1 VRKAIREL
9 LEAKL
14 GALELSRSEG
24 AGEPYLP
31 GRIVFGPAPK
41 NAVEAKLHG
50 LLEGLH
56 AAGKINGREASE
68 WANRFRRVLAVPGD
82 PGTIFLH
89 IGESTPAEVRTV
101 NEPWP
106 QDSMIAAIELDIPAR
121 DYDTGSLS
129 LTRAE
134 VYPSGMSLHWRL
146 DLSMKSRAALQK
158 ARKNLKK
165 SSPDLLEFHLT
176 RTFLPRV
183 QALSMSD
190 ERGGVF
196 ALMDMDCSF
205 SNEDQVRAVTR
216 LRPRPDLPAQLT
228 VAWADRI
235 YVFFTGD
242 SGPNA

>member
-1 VRKAIREL
+1 MRKAIREL
-9 LEAKL
+9 LETKL
-14 GALELSRSEG
+14 RALELSHASG
-24 AGEPYLP
+24 ADERDLP
-31 GRIVFGPAPK
+31 GWIVLWPGPK

-68 WANRFRRVLAVPGD
+68 WAMRFRRLLAVPGD
-82 PGTIFLH
+82 PGTIFLD
-89 IGESTPAEVRTV
+89 IGQSTPAEARRV

-129 LTRAE
+129 LTHAE

-146 DLSMKSRAALQK
+146 DLSIKSRAALEK
-158 ARKNLKK
+158 ARQDLKK
-165 SSPDLLEFHLT
+165 SPPDLLEFHLT
-176 RTFLPRV
+176 RTFLPSV
-183 QALSMSD
+183 QVLSMSE

-196 ALMDMDCSF
+196 ALVDMDSSF
-205 SNEDQVRAVTR
+205 SNKDEIRAVTR
-216 LRPRPDLPAQLT
+216 LSPRPELPAHLT
-228 VAWADRI
+228 VAWADQT

>member
-1 VRKAIREL
+1 MRKAISEL
-9 LEAKL
+9 LETKL
-14 GALELSRSEG
+14 RALELAHAAG
-24 AGEPYLP
+24 ADQRDLP
-31 GRIVFGPAPK
+31 GWIVLWPAPK

-56 AAGKINGREASE
+56 AAGKISGREASE

-82 PGTIFLH
+82 PGTIVLD
-89 IGESTPAEVRTV
+89 IGESTPAEVRTI
-101 NEPWP
+101 NELWP

-121 DYDTGSLS
+121 AYDTGSLS

-158 ARKNLKK
+158 ARKDLKK

-176 RTFLPRV
+176 RRLLPRV
-183 QALSMSD
+183 QALSMSE

-196 ALMDMDCSF
+196 ALVDMDSSF
-205 SNEDQVRAVTR
+205 SNKDEIRAVTR
-216 LRPRPDLPAQLT
+216 LSPRPELPAQLT
-228 VAWADRI
+228 VAWADRT

>member
-1 VRKAIREL
+1 
-9 LEAKL
+9 
-14 GALELSRSEG
+14 
-24 AGEPYLP
+24 
-31 GRIVFGPAPK
+31 
-41 NAVEAKLHG
+41 
-50 LLEGLH
+50 
-56 AAGKINGREASE
+56 
-68 WANRFRRVLAVPGD
+68 
-82 PGTIFLH
+82 
-89 IGESTPAEVRTV
+89 
-101 NEPWP
+101 
-106 QDSMIAAIELDIPAR
+106 MIAAIELDIPAR

-158 ARKNLKK
+158 ARKDLKK

-196 ALMDMDCSF
+196 TLVDMDSSF
-205 SNEDQVRAVTR
+205 SNKDEVRAVTR
-216 LRPRPDLPAQLT
+216 LSPRPELPAQLT
-228 VAWADRI
+228 VAWADRT

>member
-1 VRKAIREL
+1 MRKAIREL
-9 LEAKL
+9 LETKL
-14 GALELSRSEG
+14 RALELSHAAG
-24 AGEPYLP
+24 ADERDLP
-31 GRIVFGPAPK
+31 GWILLWPAPK

-68 WANRFRRVLAVPGD
+68 WAMRFRRVLAVPGD
-82 PGTIFLH
+82 PGTISLH

-106 QDSMIAAIELDIPAR
+106 QDSMIAAIELDTPAR

-134 VYPSGMSLHWRL
+134 VHPAGMSLHWRL

-158 ARKNLKK
+158 AREDLKK
-165 SSPDLLEFHLT
+165 PSPDLLEFHLT

-190 ERGGVF
+190 RRGGVF

-235 YVFFTGD
+235 YVFVTGD

>member
-1 VRKAIREL
+1 MRKAIREL
-9 LEAKL
+9 LETKL
-14 GALELSRSEG
+14 RALELSHAAG
-24 AGEPYLP
+24 ADERDLP
-31 GRIVFGPAPK
+31 GWIILWPAPK

-56 AAGKINGREASE
+56 AAGKINGHEASE

-82 PGTIFLH
+82 PGTISLH

-106 QDSMIAAIELDIPAR
+106 QDSMIAAIDLDIPPR

-134 VYPSGMSLHWRL
+134 LYPSGMSLHWRL
-146 DLSMKSRAALQK
+146 DLSVKSRAAIQK

-165 SSPDLLEFHLT
+165 SPPDLLEFHLA
-176 RTFLPRV
+176 RTSLPRV
-183 QALSMSD
+183 QALSMAD
-190 ERGGVF
+190 EGGGVY
-196 ALMDMDCSF
+196 AVVDMDSSF
-205 SNEDQVRAVTR
+205 SNEHQIRAVTR
-216 LRPRPDLPAQLT
+216 LSPRPELPAQLT
-228 VAWADRI
+228 VAWADRT

>member
-1 VRKAIREL
+1 MRKAIREP
-9 LEAKL
+9 LETKL
-14 GALELSRSEG
+14 RALELSHAAG
-24 AGEPYLP
+24 AEERDLP
-31 GRIVFGPAPK
+31 GWIVLWPAPK

-56 AAGKINGREASE
+56 ASGKINGREASE
-68 WANRFRRVLAVPGD
+68 WAMRFRRVLAAPGD

-89 IGESTPAEVRTV
+89 IGEATPAEVRAV

-121 DYDTGSLS
+121 YYDTGSLS
-129 LTRAE
+129 LTRAD

-158 ARKNLKK
+158 ARKDLKK

-196 ALMDMDCSF
+196 ALVDMDSSF
-205 SNEDQVRAVTR
+205 SNKDEIRAVTR
-216 LRPRPDLPAQLT
+216 LRPRPELPAQLT
-228 VAWADRI
+228 VAWADRS
-235 YVFFTGD
+235 YVFFAGD
-242 SGPNA
+242 SGSW

>member
-1 VRKAIREL
+1 MRKAIREL
-9 LEAKL
+9 LETKL
-14 GALELSRSEG
+14 RALELSHAAGADEG
-24 AGEPYLP
+24 DLP
-31 GRIVFGPAPK
+31 GWILLWPAPK

-68 WANRFRRVLAVPGD
+68 WAIRFRRVLAVPGD
-82 PGTIFLH
+82 SGTISLH
-89 IGESTPAEVRTV
+89 IGESTPTEVPAV
-101 NEPWP
+101 HEPWP

-129 LTRAE
+129 LTRVE
-134 VYPSGMSLHWRL
+134 VYPAGVSLHWRL

-158 ARKNLKK
+158 ARQDLKK
-165 SSPDLLEFHLT
+165 SSPDMLELHLM

-183 QALSMSD
+183 EALSMSD
-190 ERGGVF
+190 KRGGVF

-235 YVFFTGD
+235 YVFVAGD
-242 SGPNA
+242 SGPNV

>member
-1 VRKAIREL
+1 MRKAIREL

-14 GALELSRSEG
+14 RALELSRSEG
-24 AGEPYLP
+24 ASEPYLP

-56 AAGKINGREASE
+56 AAGKINGSEASE
-68 WANRFRRVLAVPGD
+68 WANRYRRVLAVPGD

-106 QDSMIAAIELDIPAR
+106 QDSMIASIEPRIPPR
-121 DYDTGSLS
+121 DWDTGSLS

-158 ARKNLKK
+158 ARKDLKK

-196 ALMDMDCSF
+196 CADGHGF
-205 SNEDQVRAVTR
+205 R
-216 LRPRPDLPAQLT
+216 LLK
-228 VAWADRI
+228 
-235 YVFFTGD
+235 
-242 SGPNA
+242 

>member
-1 VRKAIREL
+1 MRKAIREL
-9 LEAKL
+9 LETKL
-14 GALELSRSEG
+14 RALELSHAAG
-24 AGEPYLP
+24 ADERDLP
-31 GRIVFGPAPK
+31 GWIVLWPAPK
-41 NAVEAKLHG
+41 NAGEAKLHG

-56 AAGKINGREASE
+56 AAGKISGREASE

-146 DLSMKSRAALQK
+146 DLSTKSRAALQK
-158 ARKNLKK
+158 ARKDLKK

-196 ALMDMDCSF
+196 ALVDMDSSF
-205 SNEDQVRAVTR
+205 SNKDEVRAVTR
-216 LRPRPDLPAQLT
+216 LSPRPELPAQLT
-228 VAWADRI
+228 VAWADRT